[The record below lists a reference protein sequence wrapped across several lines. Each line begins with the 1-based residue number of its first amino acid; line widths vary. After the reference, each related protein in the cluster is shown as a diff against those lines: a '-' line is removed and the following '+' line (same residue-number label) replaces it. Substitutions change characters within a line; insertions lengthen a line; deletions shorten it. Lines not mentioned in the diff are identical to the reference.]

1 MISEKTMAINTP
13 KDSDDL
19 DVGLLP
25 DTLIALRRGDF
36 STQYLSKPVNVE
48 QLNSLMQI

>member
-1 MISEKTMAINTP
+1 MAINIP
-13 KDSDDL
+13 KDSDDF

-36 STQYLSKPVNVE
+36 FTRYLSKPVNIE
-48 QLNSLMQI
+48 QLNSLMQVWLK